1 MLVWLFK
8 LDNSRDDPVK
18 KKRALKQSFL
28 ERPSSRHS

>member
-8 LDNSRDDPVK
+8 LDGSQDDPVQ

-28 ERPSSRHS
+28 DRPSSRHS